1 MKNKVITFFLLLVLT
16 TGLLSGCATDNSEDS
31 TVKKEIT
38 YQTEDKSEKKDSSF
52 QEKIH
57 ENGKSYK
64 LDHIE
69 YKVISKENK
78 KKNGNYTKEVV
89 SDPIIAGENY
99 APVQE
104 FVDPDNGVKF
114 SLSNAKAKEK
124 VVDDVYSQEV
134 TGYTDYDQFVDS
146 SSVPSEKT
154 ITTTNENTGEVQE
167 VVCTLTGI
175 EPIENLENSYI
186 DITYISYDSDYFQW
200 GDMVVKKN
208 ESKPDLDSA
217 TLVKSVGADPNTCT
231 VKNVYWR
238 GKTYT
243 QNGEICRDARADV
256 TIKKTYYRANYTGT
270 LQTSGTVYTAEY
282 TGILEYSVPDQYI
295 YDMSATAI
303 YHQSHI
309 ALMVGAGI
317 GILILIAAIVW
328 LLMFFSKKKKE
339 NNSEEKSK

>member
-154 ITTTNENTGEVQE
+154 ITTTNENTGEVQ
-167 VVCTLTGI
+167 
-175 EPIENLENSYI
+175 
-186 DITYISYDSDYFQW
+186 
-200 GDMVVKKN
+200 
-208 ESKPDLDSA
+208 
-217 TLVKSVGADPNTCT
+217 
-231 VKNVYWR
+231 
-238 GKTYT
+238 
-243 QNGEICRDARADV
+243 
-256 TIKKTYYRANYTGT
+256 
-270 LQTSGTVYTAEY
+270 
-282 TGILEYSVPDQYI
+282 
-295 YDMSATAI
+295 
-303 YHQSHI
+303 
-309 ALMVGAGI
+309 
-317 GILILIAAIVW
+317 
-328 LLMFFSKKKKE
+328 
-339 NNSEEKSK
+339 